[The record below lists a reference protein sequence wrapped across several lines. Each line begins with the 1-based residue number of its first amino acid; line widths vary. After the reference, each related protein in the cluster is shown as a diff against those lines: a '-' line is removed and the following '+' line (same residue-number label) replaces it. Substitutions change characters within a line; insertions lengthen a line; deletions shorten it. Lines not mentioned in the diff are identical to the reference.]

1 MKKVPLSRIKQKG
14 FTLIELL
21 VVIAIVSLLSS
32 IVMATLNSSRSKA
45 RDTRRVA
52 DINQLK
58 TALELY
64 YDSNKQYPLSGGA
77 TSPNNSWNNSNDS
90 SWATLKTAMTPYITD
105 LPIDPKQD
113 SSGWAP
119 SGKFSYAYLS
129 RGYGCP
135 QQWYMI
141 VYLLE
146 KASGPDMGVTACDGT
161 FFRYGGSGANTAIKT
176 VGVGK

>member
-1 MKKVPLSRIKQKG
+1 MKQKG
-14 FTLIELL
+14 FTIVELL
-21 VVIAIVSLLSS
+21 VVIAIISLLSS
-32 IVMATLNSSRSKA
+32 IVMAALNSSRSKA

-64 YDSNKQYPLSGGA
+64 RNSNGQYPLSGGA
-77 TSPNNSWNNSNDS
+77 TSPNSGWSNSNDS
-90 SWATLKTAMTPYITD
+90 SWTTLETAMSPYITK

-119 SGKFSYAYLS
+119 TGKFSYAYLPL
-129 RGYGCP
+129 GYGCP

-146 KASGPDMGVTACDGT
+146 NASGPDMGVTACNGT

-176 VGVGK
+176 VGVGR